1 MDIFTALN
9 EKIEYS
15 YSVLKNHQE
24 TCGRLFFVG
33 EGKDQ
38 YIECDKCR
46 MRVKNGGGRAIF
58 ELKGYNIEL
67 S

>member
-1 MDIFTALN
+1 MNISHVLD

-15 YSVLKNHQE
+15 YSILKNHQE
-24 TCGRLFFVG
+24 TCGRLFLVG
-33 EGKDQ
+33 DGKDQ
-38 YIECDKCR
+38 YIECEKCH
-46 MRVKNGGGRAIF
+46 MRVKNGTGRAIF